1 VRSED
6 LVLQLVG
13 LEDLVGS
20 WLDGVGVLAQLLE
33 MVFLQLMGL
42 EVLQLMGLEE
52 KELDQLIPA
61 ARFSHGAVR

>member
-1 VRSED
+1 MRSKD

-42 EVLQLMGLEE
+42 EE